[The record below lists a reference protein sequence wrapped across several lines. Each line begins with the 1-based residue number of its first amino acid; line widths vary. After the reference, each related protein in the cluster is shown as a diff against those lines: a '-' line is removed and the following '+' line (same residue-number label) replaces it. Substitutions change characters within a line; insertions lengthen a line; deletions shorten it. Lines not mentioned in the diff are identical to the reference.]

1 VVDNLD
7 IIRISFV
14 IMTNE
19 VSKSE
24 NKTLLQL
31 MPTVRVVRGVEKS
44 KMQERRELFLYD
56 KMIFITDSVEHC

>member
-1 VVDNLD
+1 MVDNLD

-44 KMQERRELFLYD
+44 KMQESRELFLYD